1 MKADA
6 RERREFQR
14 LKLSEPIAGRFGD
27 RTVRIIELGVPG
39 ARVEH
44 EGPIKHSSAATLRF
58 DWGGERIELEAE
70 VVRSVISKSSPSLM
84 GTPEHP
90 AAGAHAI
97 YHSGLQ
103 FLNAIADS
111 GEKLRRMLTESVR
124 LLLEGRRIEMSTLR
138 RAREEQADEDE
149 ETLRTRNF
157 GFLSYTLEDGVWKK
171 RRMFLP
177 DQPEIGFTVAVGEDK
192 EELQRICRAYEQA
205 DDEGRRLIR
214 LFAELSVSE
223 AMNIPHRKTEL

>member
-1 MKADA
+1 MKPDV
-6 RERREFQR
+6 RDRREFQR
-14 LKLSEPIAGRFGD
+14 LKLSEPIAGRFGA
-27 RTVRIIELGVPG
+27 RTVRILEVGVTG

-44 EGPIKHSSAATLRF
+44 EGPIKNNSAAPLRF
-58 DWGGERIELEAE
+58 LWGGESIELDAE

-90 AAGAHAI
+90 AAGSHAI

-103 FLNAIADS
+103 FLNAVADS
-111 GEKLRRMLTESVR
+111 GQRLRRMLTESVR
-124 LLLEGRRIEMSTLR
+124 LLLEARRIQMGDAAS
-138 RAREEQADEDE
+138 AEEDEDE

-177 DQPEIGFTVAVGEDK
+177 DQPQFGFAVAATEDK

-205 DDEGRRLIR
+205 DEEGRRLIR

-223 AMNIPHRKTEL
+223 AMNIPHRKSET